1 MGQFFKF
8 IFASCLGTILAIG
21 VIIALFSAI
30 AAIMGSGKSSIESDS
45 ILLLEFDQPIP
56 ELTNNVAQDGFS
68 FEQSRNTGLHEIVDL
83 LEKAQSDPKIK
94 GILYKSSPTNVLG
107 TVTASTLREAIK
119 EFRDSTD
126 KFVYAYGDFFDNTSY
141 LLASS
146 ADSIFA
152 NPMGMLDVNGYAAM
166 IPFFKGAME
175 KLDVEMDVYY
185 AGQFKS
191 ATEPFRRKDMSEQN
205 KAQTREY
212 LNDNFELYLD
222 EVANSRNI
230 PEENLRAI
238 INELDFDNTG
248 KAIENNLIDGV
259 MQWYEVED
267 LMRAKLGIK
276 KGKNLPYVDIDEYA
290 SKTYLSKGTSKN
302 RIAVVYA
309 EGAVEYGND
318 NRGNINEQTY
328 HEIFDKIRKDK
339 KIKAVVLRV
348 NSGGGSAFTSDVIW
362 TEMEQLKANG
372 LPIVASFGDYAAS
385 GGYYIA
391 ANADKIVSHPKTLT
405 GSIGVFSMLPNFTSM
420 MRNKL
425 GITFDTV
432 KTSPY
437 AIVASPFYKAS
448 KEEAGALQGFTD
460 KMYAT
465 FLSRVAEGRERSTEE
480 IHAVAQGR
488 VWTGQKAVSKGLVD
502 ELGGLDRAVEL
513 AAELADVS
521 EDYKEVSYPKI
532 KKEIWEELIVQLGAQ
547 TAKVLPESWFRSRLT
562 KSEEQ
567 IYKVVKEVKTVL
579 GYQEPMAKLPFII
592 TN

>member
-318 NRGNINEQTY
+318 KRGNINEQTY